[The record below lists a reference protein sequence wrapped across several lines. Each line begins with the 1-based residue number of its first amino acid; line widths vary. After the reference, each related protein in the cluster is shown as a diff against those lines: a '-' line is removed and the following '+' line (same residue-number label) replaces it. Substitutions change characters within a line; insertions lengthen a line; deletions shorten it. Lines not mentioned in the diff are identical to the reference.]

1 MDKVILWLMAV
12 FMVLGALDR
21 IFGSRFG
28 LGKQFEE
35 GILAIGALALS
46 MLGILALAPVL
57 ARLLKPILVPVYGFL
72 GADPAMFAGT
82 ILANDMGGAPLAYE
96 LAQTQ
101 EAARFGGLI
110 IGSMLGATVVFII
123 PVALGIIR
131 EEDRPALAKGILAG
145 VVTIPVGAFLGGLT
159 AGFSVGMLLRN
170 LVPIVLFAA
179 LIALGL
185 WKSEKA
191 MIRGFLG
198 FGKGVLAVITAGL
211 AAAVFS
217 ELTGVTLIPGMA
229 PLSEGI
235 EVVAQIGFVLAGAFP
250 LVYGITKVFRKPL
263 MKLGGLLGMNDIAA
277 AGMVASLANVIPM
290 FGMMKDM
297 DRRGKIVNVAFAV
310 SAAFVF
316 GDHLGFTA
324 SFDSSMLVPV
334 IVAKLTGGG
343 SGSSGA
349 DAEGSPGKIII
360 EGRPLRSSL
369 KTAFDKPRGKEY
381 NEDIHNKGARL

>member
-185 WKSEKA
+185 WRFEKA

-198 FGKGVLAVITAGL
+198 FGKGVLAVITVGL

-229 PLSEGI
+229 SLSEGI

-324 SFDSSMLVPV
+324 GFDSSMLVPV
-334 IVAKLTGGG
+334 IVAKLTGG
-343 SGSSGA
+343 A
-349 DAEGSPGKIII
+349 AAVLAALALT
-360 EGRPLRSSL
+360 R
-369 KTAFDKPRGKEY
+369 KE
-381 NEDIHNKGARL
+381 ARAK

>member
-57 ARLLKPILVPVYGFL
+57 AKLLKPILVPVYGFL

-101 EAARFGGLI
+101 EAAQFGGLI

-131 EEDRPALAKGILAG
+131 EEDRPALAKGVLAG

-185 WKSEKA
+185 WKFEKA

-198 FGKGVLAVITAGL
+198 FGKGVLAVITVGL

-217 ELTGVTLIPGMA
+217 ELTGVILIPGMA
-229 PLSEGI
+229 PLSEGV

-263 MKLGGLLGMNDIAA
+263 LKLGGLLGMNDIAA

-297 DRRGKIVNVAFAV
+297 DRRGKVVNVAFAV

-324 SFDSSMLVPV
+324 GFDSSMLVPV
-334 IVAKLTGGG
+334 IVAKLTGG
-343 SGSSGA
+343 A
-349 DAEGSPGKIII
+349 AAVLAALALT
-360 EGRPLRSSL
+360 R
-369 KTAFDKPRGKEY
+369 KE
-381 NEDIHNKGARL
+381 ARA